1 MRNVLLC
8 SAPLTGHVQ
17 PMINIGKQ
25 LVDDGS
31 TVVMLTGNRFREKVR
46 RAGLEHIA
54 LPVSSDFDDRD
65 LDGEFP
71 GRSRLPGILRSRYDL
86 ENLFV
91 ENIADQHRAVS
102 KILSERAIDVVLA
115 ENLFLGLLPTL
126 AARDGHTP
134 RIGTV
139 CTSPLMASSRDT
151 APFGPGLPPSS
162 TRWGMRRNQLLS
174 AAARALVLRRVQRKA
189 DAAVQE
195 AVGRDAGTFIL
206 DWPLL
211 ADDIFVLTAPSF
223 EYPRRD
229 LDDRLDY
236 VGPVLDTAGTTAP
249 APAWWHRL
257 DGADP
262 VVVVTQGTLD
272 NGDMGRLIEPT
283 LSALAHTRTLVIATT
298 GGPAAETVRAPGANS
313 IVAEFVPFDTL
324 LPRADVLVT
333 NGGWGGVHFALR
345 HGVPIVVAG
354 STEDKNE
361 VAARIVRSG
370 AGIRLRS
377 TRPTAI
383 RRAVRTVLDDPG
395 YRERARALAKE
406 LSGLDG
412 ARGISK
418 ALNAPPKNAGPTRIP
433 PEYIQPEHT
442 EPEHTHTE
450 QNPPEPTAGTTVSCP
465 PR

>member
-17 PMINIGKQ
+17 PMITIGKQ
-25 LVDDGS
+25 LVSDGS
-31 TVVMLTGNRFREKVR
+31 TVMMLTGSRFRESVQ

-65 LDGEFP
+65 LDGQFP

-86 ENLFV
+86 ENFFA
-91 ENIADQHRAVS
+91 ENIVAQHRAVS
-102 KILSERAIDVVLA
+102 KVLAERTVDVVLA

-126 AARDGHTP
+126 TVRDAGSPQFGSTQMGSP
-134 RIGTV
+134 RIGCV

-151 APFGPGLPPSS
+151 APFGPGFPPSI
-162 TRWGMRRNQLLS
+162 TPWGMRRNRLLS
-174 AAARALVLRRVQRKA
+174 AGARAVVLRRVQRIA

-195 AVGRDAGTFIL
+195 TVGCEAGSFVL

-229 LDDRLDY
+229 LDERLDY
-236 VGPVLDTAGTTAP
+236 VGPVLDIAGGSHTTP
-249 APAWWHRL
+249 PWWPRL
-257 DGADP
+257 DGPDP

-272 NGDMGRLIEPT
+272 NGDMGRLVEPT
-283 LSALAHTRTLVIATT
+283 LAALAHTPTLVIATT
-298 GGPAAETVRAPGANS
+298 GGPSAKAVRAPGDNS
-313 IVAEFVPFDTL
+313 VVTEFVPFDML

-370 AGIRLRS
+370 TGIRLRS
-377 TRPTAI
+377 TRPAAI
-383 RRAVRTVLDDPG
+383 RRAVQTVLDDPG
-395 YRERARALAKE
+395 YRDRARAMAKE
-406 LSGLDG
+406 LAVLDG
-412 ARGISK
+412 ARGISA
-418 ALNAPPKNAGPTRIP
+418 ALNRPPKHASGSPA
-433 PEYIQPEHT
+433 Q
-442 EPEHTHTE
+442 
-450 QNPPEPTAGTTVSCP
+450 CP